1 MITEVILIV
10 VRTLGHNVL
19 TYVTLVVLIFICAF
33 AYAIAANVAFV
44 IARIFVHA
52 YTCYDL
58 AAPVALVVAVYIDA
72 M

>member
-1 MITEVILIV
+1 MITEVILIFISA
-10 VRTLGHNVL
+10 LGHNVL
-19 TYVTLVVLIFICAF
+19 TYVTLVVLIFICTF
-33 AYAIAANVAFV
+33 TYKIAANVTFV
-44 IARIFVHA
+44 IARICVHA

>member
-19 TYVTLVVLIFICAF
+19 TYVTLVVLIFVCTF
-33 AYAIAANVAFV
+33 TYKIAANVAFV
-44 IARIFVHA
+44 IARICVNA
-52 YTCYDL
+52 KACYDL
-58 AAPVALVVAVYIDA
+58 AAPVALVVAVNVDT